1 MSELCREHGMSNAS
15 FYKWRSK
22 FGGMDASLIS
32 RMKALEEE
40 NKRLKKMWGFG
51 LCYLYLRNVK
61 GFGWNHKRVYRIYR
75 ELELNMRIK
84 PRKNAYIER
93 YNRTVRTK
101 WLGRYHFDSI
111 EDVQALADEESD
123 DGFSDCL
130 LPLVDY
136 LPDKYKNAIRFVD
149 MGGGKQTELATDTGL
164 TVSAAKSRVQRGRHM
179 LKEAILGCCLVERD
193 GLQNITALDSGKCGP
208 DCC

>member
-1 MSELCREHGMSNAS
+1 MQTPDTAYRD
-15 FYKWRSK
+15 FRSK
-22 FGGMDASLIS
+22 LQS
-32 RMKALEEE
+32 
-40 NKRLKKMWGFG
+40 
-51 LCYLYLRNVK
+51 YLARRLRNPDDV
-61 GFGWNHKRVYRIYR
+61 
-75 ELELNMRIK
+75 
-84 PRKNAYIER
+84 
-93 YNRTVRTK
+93 
-101 WLGRYHFDSI
+101 
-111 EDVQALADEESD
+111 EDVLQDVFVRVTRNEQALKNVREPLAWLYTLTNSALVDHLRKQRNYVGLADSDVENIPALADEESN

-193 GLQNITALDSGKCGP
+193 GLQNVTALDSGKCGP